1 MPRNKDL
8 FDIIAGTSVGG
19 MNAAVLIRNVV
30 NRNKTWEQ
38 YCLI

>member
-1 MPRNKDL
+1 MPEKKDL

-19 MNAAVLIRNVV
+19 INAVLIRNVV